1 MDTLPPR
8 LSVHRHDSDEASWEA
23 VMGTPDPR
31 LAGIVDGSYNGWTE
45 RTRTIRRRREVAK
58 IVIPVIIN
66 FGPRFGILSGSGP
79 MERFGSFVAG
89 LYDGPVLTEA
99 ELTSHCL
106 QVNFT
111 PLGAFRL
118 LGLPLHHLANRV
130 VELEA
135 IFGPGFRRL
144 TERLY
149 EAGDWARRFD
159 LLDRFLLSRLARTP
173 AADPRAVHA
182 LRRLERSGGRLGI
195 GRIAEEADLERK
207 QLIGLFHEQVGLAPK
222 MLARLIRF
230 DRAVQS
236 LQARGAALAEVAQDC
251 GYYDQAHFNRDFRAF
266 AGVSPT
272 EFIRASLPEG
282 GGRSGD

>member
-8 LSVHRHDSDEASWEA
+8 LSILRHDSDEASWEA

-31 LAGIVDGSYNGWTE
+31 LAGIVDGTYNGWTE

-58 IVIPVIIN
+58 IIIPVIIN
-66 FGPRFGILSGSGP
+66 FGPRFGVRSEPGP
-79 MERFGSFVAG
+79 MERFDSFVAG

-99 ELTSHCL
+99 ERTSHCL

-111 PLGAFRL
+111 PLGAYQL

-130 VELEA
+130 VELDA

-149 EAGDWARRFD
+149 EVNDWSRRFD
-159 LLDRFLLSRLARTP
+159 LLDRFLLSRIAGTP

-182 LRRLERSGGRLGI
+182 LRRLKRSGGRLGI
-195 GRIAEEADLERK
+195 GRVAEEVDLERK
-207 QLIGLFHEQVGLAPK
+207 QLIGLFHEQVGLPPK

-230 DRAVQS
+230 DGAVRR
-236 LQARGAALAEVAQDC
+236 LQAPGSALAEVAQDC
-251 GYYDQAHFNRDFRAF
+251 GYYDQAHFNRDFRDF
-266 AGVSPT
+266 AGMAPGAYLA
-272 EFIRASLPEG
+272 EHGI
-282 GGRSGD
+282 

>member
-8 LSVHRHDSDEASWEA
+8 LSIHRHDSDEASWEA

-31 LAGIVDGSYNGWTE
+31 LAGVVDGTYNGWTE

-58 IVIPVIIN
+58 VILPVIIN
-66 FGPRFGILSGSGP
+66 FGPRFGILSASGT
-79 MERFGSFVAG
+79 MERFDSFVAG

-99 ELTSHCL
+99 DLTSHCI

-118 LGLPLHHLANRV
+118 LGQPLHRLANRV
-130 VELEA
+130 VALDA

-149 EAGDWARRFD
+149 EANDWARRFD
-159 LLDRFLLSRLARTP
+159 LLDRFLVSRIARTP
-173 AADPRAVHA
+173 VADPRAVEA
-182 LRRLERSGGRLGI
+182 LHRLERSGGRIGI
-195 GRIAEEADLERK
+195 GRLADEVDLGRK
-207 QLIGLFHEQVGLAPK
+207 QLIALFHDQVGLAPK
-222 MLARLIRF
+222 TLARLYRF
-230 DRAVQS
+230 DGAVRR
-236 LQARGAALAEVAQDC
+236 LQRPGTALAEVAQDC

-272 EFIRASLPEG
+272 AFVGASLPDG
-282 GGRSGD
+282 GGFAGD